1 MSIHGNIT
9 TENQKEIKE
18 CKMKG
23 CIIKNDEISIKEILS
38 RIEDVDKCNWLITN
52 MEGYPLDEKITEFLD
67 NEYCW
72 IEGKELLRL
81 LEKEDFQWIWGV
93 FSAFPKN
100 VSLEEVLEY
109 NYPYA
114 DGYKGFW
121 ENPITVQHPLAIIEV
136 VAWDGS
142 IILVISENN
151 EIVNTLIENNVF
163 VNDLEEYNRA

>member
-1 MSIHGNIT
+1 
-9 TENQKEIKE
+9 
-18 CKMKG
+18 MKG

>member
-9 TENQKEIKE
+9 MENQKEIKE

-23 CIIKNDEISIKEILS
+23 CIIKNDEISIKEVLNC
-38 RIEDVDKCNWLITN
+38 IEDVDKCNWLITN
-52 MEGYPLDEKITEFLD
+52 MECYPLEEEVTEFLD

-100 VSLEEVLEY
+100 VLLEEVLEY

-114 DGYKGFW
+114 DGYKGYW
-121 ENPITVQHPLAIIEV
+121 ENPITVQHPLAITEV

-151 EIVNTLIENNVF
+151 EIVNTFIENNVF
-163 VNDLEEYNRA
+163 VNDLEEYNRT